1 MITMWSLVCTGY
13 WTAIRWSDG
22 SNGIMQHMNEY
33 EHNEN
38 IMMDIEM
45 FPKERSHH

>member
-22 SNGIMQHMNEY
+22 PNESNGIMQHMNEY
-33 EHNEN
+33 EHN
-38 IMMDIEM
+38 DG
-45 FPKERSHH
+45 